1 MASIFLCFY
10 FICDFVVVLFVKNI
24 LFLYDF
30 LIIISTSEG
39 GVFMKKIQAGKPV
52 KAVNVWTKETRLFL
66 SMSEMA
72 REFNVSESAIRG
84 YVNGHRKSLFLGKIK
99 ILSYSKEKK
108 KFIDSFSYI
117 SKKECKKSSYVKK
130 KNHIIIVKNVN
141 NNKVYSFDTMTKVAD
156 FFAVMPSTIYQY
168 CRTQKKFKDKYI
180 FSKMS

>member
-1 MASIFLCFY
+1 
-10 FICDFVVVLFVKNI
+10 
-24 LFLYDF
+24 
-30 LIIISTSEG
+30 
-39 GVFMKKIQAGKPV
+39 MKKIQAGKPV

-72 REFNVSESAIRG
+72 REFNVSESTIRG

-108 KFIDSFSYI
+108 KFIDFSPAYL
-117 SKKECKKSSYVKK
+117 SEKKHTKK
-130 KNHIIIVKNVN
+130 KYVRKMNHTIIVKNIS
-141 NNKVYSFDTMTKVAD
+141 NNKVYSFETMTKVAD

-168 CRTQKKFKDKYI
+168 CRNGKEFKGKYI